1 MEKKKGGDS
10 KETSRKFPSSKTN
23 PRFLFIYNNATS
35 KKLKKYSHNFFF
47 LINFTAFVFKM
58 KEYTVYIY

>member
-1 MEKKKGGDS
+1 MEIVRN
-10 KETSRKFPSSKTN
+10 TSRKFPSSKAN
-23 PRFLFIYNNATS
+23 PRFFTYNNATS
-35 KKLKKYSHNFFF
+35 KKLKKYSHNFVF